1 MAPARR
7 SVNLTT
13 VIMLELSQKNT
24 DDDHTGQSARILSRM
39 ADYGYNVVSVSPD
52 GSRILTHNA
61 LPEAFTLDS
70 ASHSG
75 NFFFVRHE
83 TDAARRLEDASI
95 LNFLTAQMRRN
106 FVTLGQATS
115 PDSRAGILVEL
126 LGFFNTKF
134 SQALAGREAHKLQLE
149 QANAELTHALAGREA
164 YKLQLEQANAEL
176 TQAIAGREA
185 YKLQLEQA
193 NAELTHALA
202 GREAYKQQL
211 EQANAEL
218 THTLAG
224 REAYKLQLEL
234 ASSSRE
240 AYKQQ
245 LEQVSAKLTHALA
258 GREAYIQQLKRVN
271 AELAHARSTSDR
283 LKTFFKK

>member
-1 MAPARR
+1 
-7 SVNLTT
+7 
-13 VIMLELSQKNT
+13 MLELSQKNT

-39 ADYGYNVVSVSPD
+39 ADYGYNVVSLSPD

-115 PDSRAGILVEL
+115 PDSRAGVLSN
-126 LGFFNTKF
+126 LGFLQYKIQP
-134 SQALAGREAHKLQLE
+134 SLSRREAHSLQLE

-164 YKLQLEQANAEL
+164 YKLPVGTSQRRVDASHSRPGGVQAP
-176 TQAIAGREA
+176 AGTSQRRA
-185 YKLQLEQA
+185 DARL
-193 NAELTHALA
+193 
-202 GREAYKQQL
+202 
-211 EQANAEL
+211 
-218 THTLAG
+218 
-224 REAYKLQLEL
+224 
-234 ASSSRE
+234 SRPGG
-240 AYKQQ
+240 
-245 LEQVSAKLTHALA
+245 L
-258 GREAYIQQLKRVN
+258 
-271 AELAHARSTSDR
+271 
-283 LKTFFKK
+283 